1 MILSNYLLIN
11 FFEIAA
17 FQKNISNGKT
27 CMISVRFASLKNEMH
42 YFLRKSHTLWG
53 ILHAH
58 YIFLTM
64 WTGLSSKKG
73 LYFQIIVHR
82 VSKSQ
87 FQEMNLEGFRKL
99 SGQWESGEAMA
110 ATLQLKITREERG
123 RQRESSEHL
132 LNILVSLNK

>member
-82 VSKSQ
+82 VILGPSLCGMTASPRHGTIPLS
-87 FQEMNLEGFRKL
+87 NLSISFTFHSMPANLPLLFCTASSFGF
-99 SGQWESGEAMA
+99 GFYWHHAF
-110 ATLQLKITREERG
+110 
-123 RQRESSEHL
+123 
-132 LNILVSLNK
+132 